1 MPNPSVDGVKATKG
15 YQQNPYYYGSTY
27 PLYNPSYVDTGSMM
41 ASGYD
46 PLTTLTG
53 GMDYGIFDSLG
64 YSNPYNLGYDTFGYA
79 NPYMGMG
86 MYAMNPAMTQAMVQ
100 SQTSMIDGMQEINKR
115 QRQYN
120 HENRVLDLKYETD
133 FGDAKD
139 TNHED
144 KVRRDTNFKHAC
156 EKLNERL
163 EAKDTKAA
171 LDAYNYAISLMATVY
186 EDVDDK
192 RLDETPSRRAAIKGA
207 FERKYQE
214 VFGVSFKDKIND
226 CLPSAF
232 GSGISSEFKGEDIMS
247 KEEFKALVDDRNV
260 DARGTHDVAKGF
272 GKATPYIG
280 AGVGFAVAAATIGLG
295 PAAAVAALG
304 LGIVYLAKKLGE

>member
-163 EAKDTKAA
+163 EAKDTNAA

-232 GSGISSEFKGEDIMS
+232 GSGWQTLINGEEVMS
-247 KEEFKALVDDRNV
+247 AEEFTALVDDRNV
-260 DARGTHDVAKGF
+260 AFKGRHDSEKFLGKWALPIGGITLFGLSALVMALTKGRVRVP
-272 GKATPYIG
+272 TP
-280 AGVGFAVAAATIGLG
+280 
-295 PAAAVAALG
+295 
-304 LGIVYLAKKLGE
+304 